1 MVQEKGFKHF
11 EKELALEYLLKFEL
25 RGRSISC
32 FVLKQGS
39 SSDLL
44 QFVFGWQS
52 QGFHTTL
59 SDAQESSIF
68 EALQSG
74 LKDIPDHES
83 LTVHFGSFSSDRDRQ
98 CQLQDL
104 YELADTPELKF
115 LMMGEKARIQEL
127 SSLGLRKPKFLR
139 VYATYT
145 VKGSAVAAS
154 DPLEKALA
162 WIQKVS
168 QGFVGKDNQLEHEQ
182 YEQMFA
188 RAFTDG
194 FLNWEQILTTRMGLD
209 LRPLTDSELWE
220 ELWGQFNTSAAPPIP
235 QLIVMSE
242 SGLVEQSQSQVHM
255 STKLLERAESIPF
268 ADRRFVFLKGE
279 YIGVLTFIDK
289 PAGWSSK
296 GRQLRYLWEAL
307 SRDAVANTEVV
318 CQFTKANEAIVK
330 ANMQRVTKQ
339 SIVSQE
345 QSASVRNVNVM
356 ASLKQDKAIKAQEA
370 LYEGAIPIN
379 VAVVFLIRRSNP
391 VLLDDA
397 CRYFSS
403 CFQRPAWVE
412 RETEYAWLIWKQT
425 LPIVF
430 GNLLAKP
437 FHRRRTLVGG
447 TMFFL

>member
-1 MVQEKGFKHF
+1 MVKEKGFKHF
-11 EKELALEYLLKFEL
+11 EKELALEFLLRFEL

-39 SSDLL
+39 DSLSLL

-59 SDAQESSIF
+59 SDEQESSIF
-68 EALQSG
+68 EAIQSG
-74 LKDIPDHES
+74 LQDLPDEES

-98 CQLQDL
+98 SQLQDL

-115 LMMGEKARIQEL
+115 LMMGEKARVQEL

-145 VKGSAVAAS
+145 VKGSAVATS

-168 QGFVGKDNQLEHEQ
+168 QGFGTDSQLEQEQ

-209 LRPLTDSELWE
+209 LCPLSDSELWDD
-220 ELWGQFNTSAAPPIP
+220 LWGQFNSSPPPPIP

-242 SGLVEQSQSQVHM
+242 SGLVEKFQSQVHM
-255 STKLLERAESIPF
+255 RTKLLERAESIPF
-268 ADRRFVFLKGE
+268 ADRRFVHLKGE
-279 YIGVLTFIDK
+279 YVGVLTFIDK

-296 GRQLRYLWEAL
+296 GKQLRYIWEAIA
-307 SRDAVANTEVV
+307 RDAVANTEVV

-345 QSASVRNVNVM
+345 QSASGRNVNVM

-379 VAVVFLIRRSNP
+379 VAVVFLIRRPNP

-437 FHRRRTLVGG
+437 FHRRHVYLS
-447 TMFFL
+447 